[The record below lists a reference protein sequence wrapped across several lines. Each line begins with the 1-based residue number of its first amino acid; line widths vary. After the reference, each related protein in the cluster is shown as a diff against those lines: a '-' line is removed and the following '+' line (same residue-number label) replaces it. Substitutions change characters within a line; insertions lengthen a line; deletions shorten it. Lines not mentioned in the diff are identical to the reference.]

1 MSRLQNLSTSLLA
14 LLLMAFIMLSFPSRV
29 RSEDEGTQDSYMV
42 AQTGAAYLSA
52 NKQNAETDP
61 FDEDLWGD
69 SEHLKEA
76 HADDP
81 WESYN
86 RAMFKFNDALYFNVL
101 KPVTEGYKFVIPRRP
116 RTWVNNFFNNLL
128 YPVRFTGCV
137 LQGKFFTAGA
147 ETSKFIVNTVF
158 GLGGLGNLVGDESTT
173 MPLYTG
179 MEDMGQTFGVWG
191 IPNGPYFVV
200 PFLGPSTVRD
210 FSGYAI
216 DTFLLNPLWWFDV
229 PWYYSLSAGAY
240 NQINRLSFHIGEY
253 ESLKEG
259 AIDPYL
265 AMRNAYLSY
274 RAKQVQ
280 DSKQY
285 GRTVGNATKT
295 K

>member
-1 MSRLQNLSTSLLA
+1 MPRLRNISTSVLA
-14 LLLMAFIMLSFPSRV
+14 LLLMAFIMLSFPSKV
-29 RSEDEGTQDSYMV
+29 RSEETISGTYTV
-42 AQTGAAYLSA
+42 AQAGGAYAGATEKSSA
-52 NKQNAETDP
+52 EDQ
-61 FDEDLWGD
+61 FEDLWGD
-69 SEHLKEA
+69 DQSDQETA
-76 HADDP
+76 YDP

-86 RAMFKFNDALYFNVL
+86 RAMFKFNDALYFNVM
-101 KPVTEGYKFVIPRRP
+101 KPVTEGYKYVIPYRP
-116 RTWVNNFFNNLL
+116 RYWVNNFFDNLL
-128 YPVRFTGCV
+128 FPVRFTGNV

-147 ETSKFIVNTVF
+147 EVSKFIVNSIF
-158 GLGGLGNLVGDESTT
+158 GLGGLGNLAGNESTT

-191 IPNGPYFVV
+191 IPNGPYFVI

-210 FSGYAI
+210 AVGYGI
-216 DTFLLNPLWWFDV
+216 DTFALNPLWWFDV

-274 RAKQVQ
+274 RQKQVN

-285 GRTVGNATKT
+285 GRTVKNATESK
-295 K
+295 